1 MHACYMVHIYLGN
14 EKPQLKDLYDYVAVH
29 YATNWKR
36 LGRNL
41 NIGENLLQMIEKDYP
56 HNCEE
61 CCSQML
67 NNWLELT
74 PDATWGMLVE
84 AVDKVQSMQGIIPE
98 EFAGVYTYT
107 YAKFEFNNYML
118 LINKLF
124 IKYLISNLVCI

>member
-1 MHACYMVHIYLGN
+1 
-14 EKPQLKDLYDYVAVH
+14 
-29 YATNWKR
+29 
-36 LGRNL
+36 
-41 NIGENLLQMIEKDYP
+41 MIEKDCP

-74 PDATWGMLVE
+74 PDATWGILVE
-84 AVDKVQSMQGIIPE
+84 AVDKVQSMQGIISE

>member
-74 PDATWGMLVE
+74 PDATWGILVE

-107 YAKFEFNNYML
+107 YT
-118 LINKLF
+118 
-124 IKYLISNLVCI
+124 